1 MCTNLSLTVSW
12 YKYVQYQSLFH
23 RKLVH
28 ICTNL
33 YLAGTNM
40 YKSFSHSEL
49 VQVGTEQISLSP
61 EVGTNVYKSLSHRT
75 PVKICTNLSLSEIEI
90 VVCAC
95 PAPLPPPPDQRS
107 AASEVGI
114 VHD

>member
-61 EVGTNVYKSLSHRT
+61 EVGTNVYKSLSHRM
-75 PVKICTNLSLSEIEI
+75 PVKICTNLSLSLSQKLKLSF
-90 VVCAC
+90 VPV
-95 PAPLPPPPDQRS
+95 LLHSPPPPPNT
-107 AASEVGI
+107 GG
-114 VHD
+114 